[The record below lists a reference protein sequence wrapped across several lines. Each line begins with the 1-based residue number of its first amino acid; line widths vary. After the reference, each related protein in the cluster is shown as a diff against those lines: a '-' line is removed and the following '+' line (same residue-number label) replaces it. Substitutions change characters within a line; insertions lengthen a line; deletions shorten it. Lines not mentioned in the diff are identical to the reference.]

1 MAPQKFLFVL
11 RHGDAEPGIGHLG
24 DLRRPLS
31 EKGKMRI
38 NQLSNMLKRRGVAFD
53 MILVSPSAR
62 TSETVEIITK
72 HVYAKEISVEDEIY
86 EAETMDLLDLIN
98 QTGRKIEKLLLVG
111 HNPALSSLVSYIS
124 GIDSINLLPGML
136 SIIEIQVE
144 DWDQIGGETGV
155 LRETI

>member
-1 MAPQKFLFVL
+1 
-11 RHGDAEPGIGHLG
+11 
-24 DLRRPLS
+24 
-31 EKGKMRI
+31 
-38 NQLSNMLKRRGVAFD
+38 

-62 TSETVEIITK
+62 TSETVEIMTK

>member
-1 MAPQKFLFVL
+1 MVPQKFLFIL

-31 EKGKMRI
+31 EKGKIKI
-38 NQLSNMLKRRGVAFD
+38 NQLSNILKSRGVAFD

-72 HVYAKEISVEDEIY
+72 HINYKDISVEDEIY
-86 EAETMDLLDLIN
+86 EAETIDLMHLIN
-98 QTGRKIEKLLLVG
+98 KTDKNVENLLLVG
-111 HNPALSSLVSYIS
+111 HNPALSSLVSFIT
-124 GIDSINLLPGML
+124 GVDSINMLPGML

-144 DWDQIGGETGV
+144 DWDQVGGETGF
-155 LRETI
+155 LAETI

>member
-38 NQLSNMLKRRGVAFD
+38 NQLSNMLKSRGVAFD

-72 HVYAKEISVEDEIY
+72 QVIIPK
-86 EAETMDLLDLIN
+86 M
-98 QTGRKIEKLLLVG
+98 KL
-111 HNPALSSLVSYIS
+111 
-124 GIDSINLLPGML
+124 
-136 SIIEIQVE
+136 
-144 DWDQIGGETGV
+144 
-155 LRETI
+155 TIFKA